1 MASAR
6 LLVRNRN
13 DRSAMAERLSGT
25 TAPATAMASLQ
36 EAWNERN
43 RLLRAMNDV
52 DELKQPDLYEELS
65 NQWSALDDW
74 IVETESHCPD
84 DLRGKIAFMRW
95 WLNGAED
102 DQQQALM
109 RSIIDDVER
118 MFLEPNLPNNG
129 YAGPSARPLTARQ
142 EGRSAAATARC
153 LAGFCPHIS
162 PHHSRAGPWR
172 LERFPV

>member
-1 MASAR
+1 MFMASAR
-6 LLVRNRN
+6 LLVRNQN
-13 DRSAMAERLSGT
+13 DRSAMTERLSGT

-95 WLNGAED
+95 WLNGAEG

-109 RSIIDDVER
+109 RSIVDDVER
-118 MFLEPNLPNNG
+118 MFLEPNLPNNSPDQ
-129 YAGPSARPLTARQ
+129 AGPSARPLPAR
-142 EGRSAAATARC
+142 
-153 LAGFCPHIS
+153 
-162 PHHSRAGPWR
+162 
-172 LERFPV
+172 